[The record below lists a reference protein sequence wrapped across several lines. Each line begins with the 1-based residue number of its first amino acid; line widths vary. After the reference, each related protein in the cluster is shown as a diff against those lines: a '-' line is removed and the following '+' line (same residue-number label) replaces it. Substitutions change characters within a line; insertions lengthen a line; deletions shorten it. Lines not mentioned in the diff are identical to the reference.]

1 VRVLLDTNALLMPG
15 QFGIDLFTEL
25 QGMLGTVELCVLSD
39 TRIELE
45 KIARG
50 KGRDAAAARFA
61 LSIFARCTVLTG
73 SKAGGSVDEQI
84 VHCAASDGIV
94 VVTNDRALRNRL
106 LNEGLQV
113 ISLRRQKA
121 LTIIRR

>member
-1 VRVLLDTNALLMPG
+1 MRVLLDTNALLMPG

-25 QGMLGTVELCVLSD
+25 QGMLGSVEPCVIPG
-39 TRIELE
+39 TRSELE

-50 KGRDAAAARFA
+50 KGRDAAAARLA
-61 LSIFARCTVLTG
+61 LGIFARCTVLAWGETG
-73 SKAGGSVDEQI
+73 ASVDEQI
-84 VHCAASDGIV
+84 VRCAASEGSV

-106 LNEGLQV
+106 LQEGLRV

-121 LTIIRR
+121 LTMIRR